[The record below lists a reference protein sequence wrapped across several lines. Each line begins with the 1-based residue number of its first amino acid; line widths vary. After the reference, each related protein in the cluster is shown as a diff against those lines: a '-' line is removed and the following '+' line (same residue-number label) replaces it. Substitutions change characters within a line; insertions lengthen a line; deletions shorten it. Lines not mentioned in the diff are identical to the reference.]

1 MHFLHTLFHQTQKEE
16 TTMKRVNYNEL
27 SVEQRQHVVQYAGLV
42 KPTGY
47 ENETVEISYTDTSN
61 KQERFFYCHDKML
74 NL

>member
-1 MHFLHTLFHQTQKEE
+1 MYFLHTLFHQTQEEE

-27 SVEQRQHVVQYAGLV
+27 SVEQRQHVVLYAGLV

-47 ENETVEISYTDTSN
+47 ENETVEISYTNTSSG
-61 KQERFFYCHDKML
+61 QERLLYCHDRML

>member
-1 MHFLHTLFHQTQKEE
+1 MDILKTQKAE
-16 TTMKRVNYNEL
+16 TTMKRVLYNDL
-27 SVEQRQHVVQYAGLV
+27 NVAQRQHIVLYAGLV

-61 KQERFFYCHDKML
+61 GQERFFYCHDRML